1 MGDWELTEESF
12 NLFLSWL
19 DPDRDSA
26 GKKFEDIRR
35 RLLVVFDGRGC
46 LRSEELADETLK
58 RFIHRLPAMI
68 DTFTGDPIPYLLVT
82 AHHLHLEYI
91 AKQALPLPDNLSD
104 MLTTDDEATMQ
115 AELFDACLEQCLGK
129 FDPQDRALA
138 LDYYRRDKQAKI
150 DFRKELAHR
159 LRITTNALRIK
170 IHHLRTA
177 LRKCLDE
184 CVELELPEMK

>member
-1 MGDWELTEESF
+1 MADWDLTEESF

-46 LRSEELADETLK
+46 LRSEELVDETLK
-58 RFIHRLPAMI
+58 RFIRRLPAML
-68 DTFTGDPIPYLLVT
+68 DSFNGDPIPYLLVT

-91 AKQALPLPDNLSD
+91 QKQWLPLPENVAD
-104 MLTTDDEATMQ
+104 MLATDDDGNMEA
-115 AELFDACLEQCLGK
+115 EVLDACLEECLGK
-129 FDPQDRALA
+129 LDPKDRAIA

-150 DFRKELAHR
+150 DFRKELALH
-159 LRITTNALRIK
+159 LGLTANALRIK
-170 IHHLRTA
+170 IHHLRTT
-177 LRKCLDE
+177 LRACLDE
-184 CVELELPEMK
+184 CLELKLPEMK